1 MWFLLLT
8 LFFLWIVVG
17 RILNDSFYDDDISF
31 KTKEETLKSVAKI
44 IFFPIWL
51 PIKFGKWWINLKE
64 KFETQ

>member
-17 RILNDSFYDDDISF
+17 RILNDSFYSDDISF
-31 KTKEETLKSVAKI
+31 KTKEETLKSIAKI

-51 PIKFGKWWINLKE
+51 PIKFGIWWVNLKD
-64 KFETQ
+64 K